1 MAGYLAELK
10 GFFDGSSDLLIV
22 GGGDAVYGLGTVECL
37 SVVLDRYQ
45 KSGSMEESHLVCAPH
60 VIPGKFLTYGVLY
73 SGGNVI
79 RELRDRL
86 FRPRLEKSGT
96 DIYQEMFHGIDR
108 VENRLLVIPHLFGS
122 GTPGMNQE
130 EGACVLGIRPDTAP
144 EEILQAVI
152 EGLAFDMRINI
163 ENMERAGIPV
173 RQIRAAGGGAKSPEA
188 MQVRADV
195 LGQRLYIPKDVQA
208 GARGVF
214 FIAAKA
220 LGWLHDYSEIP
231 GFIKLEETCIE
242 PRKGAADKYKRK
254 YEAYRAVQNWMF

>member
-1 MAGYLAELK
+1 MALRISL
-10 GFFDGSSDLLIV
+10 
-22 GGGDAVYGLGTVECL
+22 L
-37 SVVLDRYQ
+37 SVAATQ
-45 KSGSMEESHLVCAPH
+45 SMVWELWNVSALFWIGTRSQVQWRRAIPVCAPH

-173 RQIRAAGGGAKSPEA
+173 RQIRAAGGGGEITGGYAGSRRRFGAEA
-188 MQVRADV
+188 VYPKRRAGRRTGSV
-195 LGQRLYIPKDVQA
+195 FHSGKGPGVASRLFRNTRIY
-208 GARGVF
+208 
-214 FIAAKA
+214 
-220 LGWLHDYSEIP
+220 
-231 GFIKLEETCIE
+231 
-242 PRKGAADKYKRK
+242 
-254 YEAYRAVQNWMF
+254 